1 MLNSLSQWRTS
12 VGRGHMLRRYNLFST
27 CQVLLL
33 LPMLVSL
40 QPVACCPVTCMIVS
54 MMRC

>member
-33 LPMLVSL
+33 IPMLVSL
-40 QPVACCPVTCMIVS
+40 QPVASCPVTSMIAS
-54 MMRC
+54 LIRC